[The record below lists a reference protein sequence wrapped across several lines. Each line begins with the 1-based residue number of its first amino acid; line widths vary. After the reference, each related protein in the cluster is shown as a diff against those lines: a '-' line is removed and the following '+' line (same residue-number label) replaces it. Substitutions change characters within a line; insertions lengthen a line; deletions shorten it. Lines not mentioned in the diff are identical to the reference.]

1 MLRTVSYFLVIT
13 ALGAAASTAMA
24 NPISLSSA
32 WQASRTND
40 PTYQAAISE
49 REAGQSERALGRA
62 GLLPQIS
69 GSVGRTRMRGDLDT
83 PSARGGTI
91 NQDLNYTSKTNEIS
105 LQQAIFDWD
114 AISAYRQGH
123 AKADMALAT
132 FDTQVNESSER
143 LINRYFQLLLAHQ
156 NVVISHKN
164 VEATHKHVEIAQR
177 HFDRGEGTIT
187 AVHEAQSRRDMAEA
201 KRLTALDGLVIAR
214 RELQEMVGTDP
225 QQVYALKVELDE
237 QRLQPDYI
245 EAWMNMAMERN
256 AKIRE
261 ANADVNVNA
270 LEIQRAF
277 SGHLPTVSLTG
288 SLAKNE
294 GQSISTRDEKSSTRS
309 IGGQINVPI
318 FSGGRTHAQ
327 VQQAQHHRDRSQ
339 FERDAVRED
348 IAVEVTRQ
356 FQGVVSG
363 VQKIAA
369 FQQAVESNQLAVLA
383 SERGYQ
389 GGTRSIR
396 DILDAQDRLYNAE
409 LDLTKARLEYVLA
422 RLMLAAVADGLDGS
436 IIEQTSQQFFS
447 SDPIV
452 VGSVSP

>member
-1 MLRTVSYFLVIT
+1 MLRTVSHYLVAT
-13 ALGAAASTAMA
+13 ALGVAASSVMA

-32 WQASRTND
+32 WQASRTYD

-69 GSVGRTRMRGDLDT
+69 GSLGRTRMRGDLDT
-83 PSARGGTI
+83 PNARGQLVR
-91 NQDLNYTSKTNEIS
+91 QDLDYTSKNNE
-105 LQQAIFDWD
+105 LTLRQAVFDWD
-114 AISAYRQGH
+114 AINAYRQGH

-132 FDTQVNESSER
+132 FDTQANESSER

-156 NVVISHKN
+156 NVVISSKN
-164 VEATHKHVEIAQR
+164 VDATIKHVDIAQR
-177 HFDRGEGTIT
+177 HFDSGEGTIT
-187 AVHEAQSRRDMAEA
+187 GVHEAQSRRDMAKAQFLIAEDE
-201 KRLTALDGLVIAR
+201 LIIAR
-214 RELQEMVGTDP
+214 RELQEMIGSDP
-225 QQVYALKVELDE
+225 QQIYALKAELNDK
-237 QRLQPDYI
+237 RLQPDYL
-245 EAWMNMAMERN
+245 EAWMDMAMERN
-256 AKIRE
+256 AQIRAATE
-261 ANADVNVNA
+261 DIRVNA

-277 SGHLPTVSLTG
+277 SGHLPSVSLTG
-288 SLAKNE
+288 SLRKAE
-294 GQSISTRDEKSSTRS
+294 GESISTRDQKSSTRS

-327 VQQAQHHRDRSQ
+327 VQQAQHNRDRSQ
-339 FERDAVRED
+339 YERDATREE

-363 VQKIAA
+363 VQQIAA
-369 FQQAVESNQLAVLA
+369 FQQAVASSELTVLA

-389 GGTRSIR
+389 GGTGSIR

-409 LDLTKARLEYVLA
+409 LDLTKARLQYVLA

-436 IIEQTSQQFFS
+436 VIEQTSQQFFS
-447 SDPIV
+447 AQPIT
-452 VGSVSP
+452 VGY